1 MMSNE
6 SKRKT
11 LVVLIQL
18 LIVLL
23 LLIGSKVPDGK
34 WQVLYDSYYA
44 DIALPFGLYFLLS
57 ITTGSWPVFNAWQTK
72 AAAIFGLCSLS
83 EILQYFGV
91 YALAIVFDPLDFL
104 MYAIGVL
111 AAVIVDRAI
120 FPRLFPFWQ

>member
-57 ITTGSWPVFNAWQTK
+57 ISTGSWPVFNAWQTK

-120 FPRLFPFWQ
+120 LPRLFPFWQ

>member
-18 LIVLL
+18 LIALFFIFGPKGLDEKRQLL
-23 LLIGSKVPDGK
+23 YS
-34 WQVLYDSYYA
+34 SYFA
-44 DIALPFGLYFLLS
+44 DIAIPFGFYFLLS

>member
-1 MMSNE
+1 MSDE
-6 SKRKT
+6 SKRKILAV
-11 LVVLIQL
+11 LVQL
-18 LIVLL
+18 LIVLF
-23 LLIGSKVPDGK
+23 LLIGSNVPDGK

-57 ITTGSWPVFNAWQTK
+57 ISTGSWPVFTAWQTK
-72 AAAIFGLCSLS
+72 AAAVFGLCSLS
-83 EILQYFGV
+83 ETLQYFGV

-111 AAVIVDRAI
+111 AAVFVDRRL